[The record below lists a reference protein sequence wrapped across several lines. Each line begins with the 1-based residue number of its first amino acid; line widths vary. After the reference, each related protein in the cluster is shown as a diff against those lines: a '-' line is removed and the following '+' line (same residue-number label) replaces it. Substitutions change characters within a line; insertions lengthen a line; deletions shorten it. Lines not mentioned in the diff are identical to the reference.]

1 MRISHLQKIRLICAI
16 VFSINAVTG
25 QIMFQFKNDSLI
37 ALNYVEGDEF
47 NGEQLNSDKWTNG
60 LPWSRVIMSQ
70 DLAFSQK
77 NVEQKNGLVSF
88 IAIKK
93 DSLYKLGD
101 WEVDSA
107 FLRSS
112 KLTLK
117 NNEFLTKYSVGCIV
131 SKNKYSYGYH
141 EIRFKVEE
149 GQGVWPAF
157 WFYGGIKNE
166 EIDAFELKGERNDEI
181 HVDTHCPFGCDRG
194 YKNKLG
200 INTNYGGWMPL
211 TGYLHDG
218 FNVMGLE
225 WLNGELIWYINGYPL
240 AYFKGKFE
248 TPMNLYLNTSVA
260 KDGGG
265 FKPGPNDK
273 TKWPNTY
280 SVDYYRYWTP
290 AANKNNLVLKKQ
302 APLIESDLS
311 PSTYTIKPTKK
322 RGLMFS
328 KKKLK
333 GIEGNVT
340 FAYTTDHKLQIMA
353 LGKLTEGG
361 VEVTIEGNNSKK
373 NHIIKL
379 TKEQQFVELDK
390 LDTSIKITFVT
401 ADGHYPETL
410 LLQ

>member
-1 MRISHLQKIRLICAI
+1 MIQA
-16 VFSINAVTG
+16 FNA
-25 QIMFQFKNDSLI
+25 QIMFHFKNDSLI

-47 NGEQLNSDKWTNG
+47 NGQQLDAEKWTNG

-77 NVEQKNGLVSF
+77 NVEQKNGLVNF

-93 DSLYKLGD
+93 DSLYKLGAY
-101 WEVDSA
+101 EIDSA
-107 FLRSS
+107 FLKSN
-112 KLTLK
+112 KITLN

-181 HVDTHCPFGCDRG
+181 HVDTHCPYGCDRG

-200 INTNYGGWMPL
+200 LNTNYGGWMPL

-265 FKPGPNDK
+265 FKPGPNEK

-280 SVDYYRYWTP
+280 SVDYYRYWKP
-290 AANKNNLVLKKQ
+290 ATNKTNLVLKKQ
-302 APLIESDLS
+302 SPLVVSDVY
-311 PSTYTIKPTKK
+311 PSTYSIKPTKK

-333 GIEGNVT
+333 GIEGNIT
-340 FAYTTDHKLQIMA
+340 FNYTSDNKLQLLA
-353 LGKLTEGG
+353 LGKLSEGG
-361 VEVTIEGNNSKK
+361 VELKIEGNNSKQTQ
-373 NHIIKL
+373 NIKL
-379 TKEQQFVELDK
+379 NAEHQLIELNK
-390 LDTSIKITFVT
+390 SDTVLKITFVT
-401 ADGHYPETL
+401 ADGNYMETL
-410 LLQ
+410 YLQ

>member
-1 MRISHLQKIRLICAI
+1 MRISHLQKIKLVCIFVLISQA
-16 VFSINAVTG
+16 FKA
-25 QIMFQFKNDSLI
+25 QIMFHFKNDSLI

-47 NGEQLNSDKWTNG
+47 NGQQLDADKWTNG

-77 NVEQKNGLVSF
+77 NVEQKNGLVNF

-93 DSLYKLGD
+93 DSLYKLGP
-101 WEVDSA
+101 WEIDSA
-107 FLRSS
+107 FLKSN
-112 KLTLK
+112 KITLN

-181 HVDTHCPFGCDRG
+181 HIDTHCPYGCDRG

-200 INTNYGGWMPL
+200 LKTTYGGWMPI
-211 TGYLHDG
+211 TDYLHNG

-265 FKPGPNDK
+265 FKPGPNEK

-280 SVDYYRYWTP
+280 SVDYYRYWKP
-290 AANKNNLVLKKQ
+290 ATNKTNLILKKQ
-302 APLIESDLS
+302 SPLIVSDVY
-311 PSTYTIKPTKK
+311 PSTYSIKPKKK
-322 RGLMFS
+322 RGLMYS

-333 GIEGNVT
+333 AIEGNVT
-340 FAYTTDHKLQIMA
+340 FVYTNDHKLQVIA

-361 VEVTIEGNNSKK
+361 VELILEGNNSKK
-373 NHIIKL
+373 TQSLKL
-379 TKEQQFVELDK
+379 NAEQQMIELNK
-390 LDTSIKITFVT
+390 LDTGLKITFVT
-401 ADGHYPETL
+401 ADGNYMETL
-410 LLQ
+410 NLQ